1 MKKFLFRL
9 FCLTLLISCTSQKNS
24 EEFINATK
32 GRYLFN
38 ANEVIEI
45 YFKEQNLYAKWRG
58 NDDIKLLKVSDST
71 FYMKELNEKIIFIS
85 KPKMHIQLAEKTE
98 HEGVKYHFRKMKY
111 GEKTA
116 NEYFDLKEFSKA
128 LTAFKAIQKK
138 DSLNPII
145 RENKINRLG
154 YNFVKKNNYETA
166 IEVFKINVALYPKS
180 SNVYDSLGEAFL
192 LKKDTVNAKINFKKA
207 LTINPE
213 NKSAKRLLKKV
224 TKK

>member
-1 MKKFLFRL
+1 MKNLL
-9 FCLTLLISCTSQKNS
+9 YLLLCLIILSGCSSQKNS

-45 YFKEQNLYAKWRG
+45 YYKEQNLHAKWRG
-58 NDDIKLLKVSDST
+58 NNDIELLKVSDSA
-71 FYMKELNEKIIFIS
+71 FYMKELNEKMVFVS
-85 KPKMHIQLAEKTE
+85 KPEMHIQLAEKKE
-98 HEGVKYHFRKMKY
+98 HKGVKYHFRKMKE
-111 GEKTA
+111 GEKTP
-116 NEYFDLKEFSKA
+116 NEYFELKEFDKA

-145 RENKINRLG
+145 RENRINRLG
-154 YNFVKKNNYETA
+154 YNFVRKNNFETA

-192 LKKDTVNAKINFKKA
+192 LKKDTINAKINFKKA
-207 LTINPE
+207 LAINPE
-213 NKSAKRLLKKV
+213 NRSAKRLLKKV